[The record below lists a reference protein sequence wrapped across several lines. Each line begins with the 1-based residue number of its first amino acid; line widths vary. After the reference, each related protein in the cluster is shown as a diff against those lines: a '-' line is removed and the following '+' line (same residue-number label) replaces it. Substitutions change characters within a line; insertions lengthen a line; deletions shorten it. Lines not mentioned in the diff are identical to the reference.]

1 VGTGTLVLAKRT
13 LSAMPVALHR
23 KPNSCYGIA
32 MNIKEYE
39 RLKADAQ
46 AEYRRKL
53 EAIEMVWKMTDGRNG
68 ASAGDSSS
76 ESVGKGALQDAVRS
90 ALPHIGG
97 EFTLRHVYNQIV
109 LDDPVLAE
117 KIKDKLPS
125 VSSVLKRMA
134 DDKELILVEAG
145 SGKRASKY
153 KRPG

>member
-1 VGTGTLVLAKRT
+1 
-13 LSAMPVALHR
+13 
-23 KPNSCYGIA
+23 
-32 MNIKEYE
+32 MNRKEYE

-68 ASAGDSSS
+68 ASTGNSST
-76 ESVGKGALQDAVRS
+76 ESVGKGTLQDAVRS

-134 DDKELILVEAG
+134 DDK
-145 SGKRASKY
+145 
-153 KRPG
+153 